1 MKWAEWNANEYA
13 INILRGE
20 RLVWHSWNKNTELI
34 FLKGGFRK
42 QFFKKSLKLKIQ
54 FLKNFNAIEG
64 LGDEIEE
71 MSKKHT
77 LKREKIV
84 KKR

>member
-1 MKWAEWNANEYA
+1 MAFLKQEYR
-13 INILRGE
+13 INFFKRRIQ
-20 RLVWHSWNKNTELI
+20 KTI
-34 FLKGGFRK
+34 FLR
-42 QFFKKSLKLKIQ
+42 SLKLKIQ
-54 FLKNFNAIEG
+54 FLKTFHAIEG
-64 LGDEIEE
+64 LGDEIEG